1 MVLVA
6 YVVSGYSYIASML
19 AGPKDAQLLVVCWV
33 LVLTMISPP
42 AQKISDDS
50 NYSDAIINGL
60 VWLSPVRWGAEIL
73 FVAQTRKL
81 SYAWKMPPSF
91 YEKPERDSALA
102 LTLAY
107 PFQEAFADKQHFFK
121 VREVDREQ
129 GICQIKPQ
137 YQIVEVFNLP
147 ILFCFGLMARLLALG
162 LLRFTA
168 LHKRG
173 EVPLRSRI
181 IGLCCCCCRGR
192 NRDTPLARWA
202 STPSFLTGSL
212 STNNTPSTPRSPTEV
227 TTEQPRP
234 TTFDSVPSIPSDLF

>member
-1 MVLVA
+1 MKSPSATRCAEHGAFVPWT
-6 YVVSGYSYIASML
+6 VSPNRVHL
-19 AGPKDAQLLVVCWV
+19 H
-33 LVLTMISPP
+33 
-42 AQKISDDS
+42 
-50 NYSDAIINGL
+50 AI
-60 VWLSPVRWGAEIL
+60 VTSSRE
-73 FVAQTRKL
+73 
-81 SYAWKMPPSF
+81 SF
-91 YEKPERDSALA
+91 AHRRDSALA

-107 PFQEAFADKQHFFK
+107 PFQEAFADKAHFFK

-147 ILFCFGLMARLLALG
+147 ILFFFGLMARLLALA

-181 IGLCCCCCRGR
+181 IGLCCCRGR

-202 STPSFLTGSL
+202 STPSFLTGLL
-212 STNNTPSTPRSPTEV
+212 STNNTPSEPPSPI
-227 TTEQPRP
+227 TEQPRP

>member
-1 MVLVA
+1 MPVTFAEDATGEEAKADVTRVTPDEKDGSARCETVKNVA
-6 YVVSGYSYIASML
+6 TE
-19 AGPKDAQLLVVCWV
+19 
-33 LVLTMISPP
+33 LT
-42 AQKISDDS
+42 K
-50 NYSDAIINGL
+50 
-60 VWLSPVRWGAEIL
+60 
-73 FVAQTRKL
+73 
-81 SYAWKMPPSF
+81 PS
-91 YEKPERDSALA
+91 EKYHRRDSALA

-107 PFQEAFADKQHFFK
+107 PFQEAFADKAHFFK

-147 ILFCFGLMARLLALG
+147 ILFFFGLMARLLALG

-181 IGLCCCCCRGR
+181 IGCFCCCRGR

-212 STNNTPSTPRSPTEV
+212 STTNTPSTPRSPTEV
-227 TTEQPRP
+227 TTEQPRA
-234 TTFDSVPSIPSDLF
+234 TNFDSVPSIPSDLF

>member
-1 MVLVA
+1 MKPLG
-6 YVVSGYSYIASML
+6 SRR
-19 AGPKDAQLLVVCWV
+19 
-33 LVLTMISPP
+33 SP
-42 AQKISDDS
+42 
-50 NYSDAIINGL
+50 
-60 VWLSPVRWGAEIL
+60 
-73 FVAQTRKL
+73 
-81 SYAWKMPPSF
+81 

-147 ILFCFGLMARLLALG
+147 ILFCFGLMARLLALA

>member
-1 MVLVA
+1 M
-6 YVVSGYSYIASML
+6 
-19 AGPKDAQLLVVCWV
+19 
-33 LVLTMISPP
+33 T
-42 AQKISDDS
+42 
-50 NYSDAIINGL
+50 
-60 VWLSPVRWGAEIL
+60 E
-73 FVAQTRKL
+73 
-81 SYAWKMPPSF
+81 
-91 YEKPERDSALA
+91 
-102 LTLAY
+102 
-107 PFQEAFADKQHFFK
+107 EAFADKQHFFK

-147 ILFCFGLMARLLALG
+147 ILFCFGLMARLLALA

-212 STNNTPSTPRSPTEV
+212 STNNTPSMENEREPDSPTEV

-234 TTFDSVPSIPSDLF
+234 TTFDSVPSIPCDLF

>member
-1 MVLVA
+1 
-6 YVVSGYSYIASML
+6 ML

-42 AQKISDDS
+42 AQKISGDS
-50 NYSDAIINGL
+50 NFSDAIINGL

-147 ILFCFGLMARLLALG
+147 ILFCFGLMARLLALA

-168 LHKRG
+168 LRASVRESHFTR
-173 EVPLRSRI
+173 
-181 IGLCCCCCRGR
+181 
-192 NRDTPLARWA
+192 TP
-202 STPSFLTGSL
+202 
-212 STNNTPSTPRSPTEV
+212 EI
-227 TTEQPRP
+227 
-234 TTFDSVPSIPSDLF
+234 TFDGHTGTSAARFRSGPALLVFAVAAAGDGTGTRPSRGGRPHRRS

>member
-1 MVLVA
+1 MKSPSATRCAEHGAFVPWT
-6 YVVSGYSYIASML
+6 VSPNRVHL
-19 AGPKDAQLLVVCWV
+19 H
-33 LVLTMISPP
+33 
-42 AQKISDDS
+42 
-50 NYSDAIINGL
+50 AI
-60 VWLSPVRWGAEIL
+60 VTSSRE
-73 FVAQTRKL
+73 
-81 SYAWKMPPSF
+81 SF
-91 YEKPERDSALA
+91 AHRRDSALA

-107 PFQEAFADKQHFFK
+107 PFQEAFADKAHFFK

-147 ILFCFGLMARLLALG
+147 ILFFFGLMARLLALA

-181 IGLCCCCCRGR
+181 IGLCCCRGR

-212 STNNTPSTPRSPTEV
+212 STNATPSMENEREPDSPT
-227 TTEQPRP
+227 TTEQPRA
-234 TTFDSVPSIPSDLF
+234 TNFDSVPSIPSDLF

>member
-1 MVLVA
+1 MKSPSATRCAEHGAFVPWT
-6 YVVSGYSYIASML
+6 VSPNHVHL
-19 AGPKDAQLLVVCWV
+19 H
-33 LVLTMISPP
+33 
-42 AQKISDDS
+42 
-50 NYSDAIINGL
+50 AI
-60 VWLSPVRWGAEIL
+60 VTSSREA
-73 FVAQTRKL
+73 FAHR
-81 SYAWKMPPSF
+81 
-91 YEKPERDSALA
+91 RDSALA

-107 PFQEAFADKQHFFK
+107 PFQEAFADKAHFFK

-147 ILFCFGLMARLLALG
+147 ILFFFGLMARLLALA